1 MHINKELD
9 RWEGLYTSLDFL
21 KINVSSWNM
30 GGVIPMG
37 EELDLKKWLFPFDL
51 GYQPDMFVIGF
62 QEVVPLTAQNIV

>member
-21 KINVSSWNM
+21 KINISTWNM

-51 GYQPDMFVIGF
+51 GY
-62 QEVVPLTAQNIV
+62 